1 MEENKTV
8 QGPKVETESVKDI
21 QINRNLEMKKKNI
34 RVHEMLKRGIFFLWG
49 VKGSEDV

>member
-1 MEENKTV
+1 VEENKTV

-34 RVHEMLKRGIFFLWG
+34 RNSNRKLGGKPPQQNIRE
-49 VKGSEDV
+49 